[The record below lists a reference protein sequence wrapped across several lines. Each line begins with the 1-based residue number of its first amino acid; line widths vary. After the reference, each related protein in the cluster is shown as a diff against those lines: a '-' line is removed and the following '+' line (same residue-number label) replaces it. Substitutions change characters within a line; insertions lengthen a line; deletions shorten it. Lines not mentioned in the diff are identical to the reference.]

1 MVCITTSTGGGTN
14 RKETIVPTK
23 AGLLTAIAG
32 KGVERGLAP
41 EQSEDFVILRYEG
54 PTSEREDNLHK
65 QSIRS
70 LVQRIAPDWLVHIAS
85 MGESGFSVEV
95 RPKPG
100 QADKPEPQEVVQ
112 EVDLTLDSISAELE
126 ELARK
131 LKTLA

>member
-1 MVCITTSTGGGTN
+1 MPYGWWHGKE
-14 RKETIVPTK
+14 RKAIVPTK
-23 AGLLTAIAG
+23 MGLLTAVAG
-32 KGVERGLAP
+32 KGVERGLTP
-41 EQSEDFVILRYEG
+41 ELGEDFVVLKYEG

-65 QSIRS
+65 QSVRS

-100 QADKPEPQEVVQ
+100 SKADAIAPQETK
-112 EVDLTLDSISAELE
+112 EIDLTSLESISAELE
-126 ELARK
+126 DIAKR